1 MMKTENQIAF
11 ASFAVALF
19 ALGLTIWQGYLYRQH
34 NRLSVMPRL
43 TIYDD
48 MGSNGSGIYYK
59 NDGLGPAIITHF
71 LFEIEG
77 KYFRA
82 NDTLA
87 FIKENIPSHLM
98 KYGFFVRAAGKNQ
111 TIVASSEPFLIIGTR
126 SELAPR
132 EMIDF
137 LKAINGLTIH
147 IAYES
152 MYGDAHRVRYV
163 SDYIPEA
170 HEHSISKDN

>member
-1 MMKTENQIAF
+1 
-11 ASFAVALF
+11 
-19 ALGLTIWQGYLYRQH
+19 
-34 NRLSVMPRL
+34 MPRL

-48 MGSNGSGIYYK
+48 MVSSGSGIYYR
-59 NDGLGPAIITHF
+59 NDGLGPAVITHF

-82 NDTLA
+82 TDTLVL
-87 FIKENIPSHLM
+87 IKDRIPSHLM
-98 KYGFFVRAAGKNQ
+98 KYGFFVRAAGNNQ
-111 TIVASSEPFLIIGTR
+111 SMDANSEPILIIGTR
-126 SELAPR
+126 SELTPT

-137 LKAINGLTIH
+137 LKAINGITIH

-170 HEHSISKDN
+170 HEHNKNGNS